1 MKLIAVGDNVTD
13 CYLDEGIYYPGGN
26 AVNVAVDC
34 KRDGAEKVN
43 YIGVFGNDDRAD
55 YIRACMEEEGVT
67 CERSRKVFAP
77 TCQPGV
83 KINEEG
89 DRIFV
94 GGIRDTCQHLFS
106 IRLQREDLEVIKEY
120 DICHTSC
127 YSNLEYELETLSRV
141 CKVSFDFS
149 DEHDDDYMKR
159 VCPFVTYAF
168 FSGSDMSEEEIHALA
183 KKAAGYGTKIIGITR
198 GSKGSVFYDGT
209 EFYTQGIC
217 KVDVVDAMGAGDAY
231 ACTYAGGFGH
241 PHKA

>member
-1 MKLIAVGDNVTD
+1 M
-13 CYLDEGIYYPGGN
+13 
-26 AVNVAVDC
+26 
-34 KRDGAEKVN
+34 
-43 YIGVFGNDDRAD
+43 
-55 YIRACMEEEGVT
+55 
-67 CERSRKVFAP
+67 
-77 TCQPGV
+77 
-83 KINEEG
+83 
-89 DRIFV
+89 
-94 GGIRDTCQHLFS
+94 
-106 IRLQREDLEVIKEY
+106 IKEY

-217 KVDVVDAMGAGDAY
+217 KVDMQQSAQRMHVPTRVDLVIRTKHEKEEDYEQTSNGSNSSGSNEY
-231 ACTYAGGFGH
+231 VRFCSTGNGR
-241 PHKA
+241 

>member
-120 DICHTSC
+120 D
-127 YSNLEYELETLSRV
+127 
-141 CKVSFDFS
+141 
-149 DEHDDDYMKR
+149 
-159 VCPFVTYAF
+159 
-168 FSGSDMSEEEIHALA
+168 
-183 KKAAGYGTKIIGITR
+183 GTKIIGITR

-217 KVDVVDAMGAGDAY
+217 KVDVVDAMGAGDAFIAAFLRHYADNKDMKEALSYAAERAAY

>member
-55 YIRACMEEEGVT
+55 FVRACMEEEGVT

-106 IRLQREDLEVIKEY
+106 IRLQREDLEVIKE
-120 DICHTSC
+120 
-127 YSNLEYELETLSRV
+127 
-141 CKVSFDFS
+141 
-149 DEHDDDYMKR
+149 
-159 VCPFVTYAF
+159 
-168 FSGSDMSEEEIHALA
+168 
-183 KKAAGYGTKIIGITR
+183 
-198 GSKGSVFYDGT
+198 
-209 EFYTQGIC
+209 
-217 KVDVVDAMGAGDAY
+217 
-231 ACTYAGGFGH
+231 
-241 PHKA
+241 

>member
-1 MKLIAVGDNVTD
+1 M
-13 CYLDEGIYYPGGN
+13 
-26 AVNVAVDC
+26 
-34 KRDGAEKVN
+34 
-43 YIGVFGNDDRAD
+43 
-55 YIRACMEEEGVT
+55 
-67 CERSRKVFAP
+67 
-77 TCQPGV
+77 
-83 KINEEG
+83 
-89 DRIFV
+89 
-94 GGIRDTCQHLFS
+94 
-106 IRLQREDLEVIKEY
+106 IKEY

-217 KVDVVDAMGAGDAY
+217 KVDVVDAMGAGDAFITAFLLTHHRGKSLTQSLQAGADFAAV
-231 ACTYAGGFGH
+231 ACGFNGAFGS
-241 PHKA
+241 PLVL

>member
-1 MKLIAVGDNVTD
+1 MI
-13 CYLDEGIYYPGGN
+13 
-26 AVNVAVDC
+26 
-34 KRDGAEKVN
+34 KV
-43 YIGVFGNDDRAD
+43 
-55 YIRACMEEEGVT
+55 
-67 CERSRKVFAP
+67 
-77 TCQPGV
+77 
-83 KINEEG
+83 
-89 DRIFV
+89 
-94 GGIRDTCQHLFS
+94 
-106 IRLQREDLEVIKEY
+106 Y

-217 KVDVVDAMGAGDAY
+217 KVDVVDAMGAGDAFIAAFLRHYADNKDMKEALSYAAERAAY